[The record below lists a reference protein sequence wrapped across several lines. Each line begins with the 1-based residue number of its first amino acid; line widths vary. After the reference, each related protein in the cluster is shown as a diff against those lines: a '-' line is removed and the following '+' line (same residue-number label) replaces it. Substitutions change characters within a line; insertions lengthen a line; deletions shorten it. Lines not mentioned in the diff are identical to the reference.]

1 VDENWGMVIS
11 KVVLNEQYA
20 DGLLGLEDFSNAL
33 IIYFMHLATE
43 KERIRLRRR
52 PQGRDDMPYVGIFP
66 QKAKRRPNPIGVTCV
81 EIIKREKMFLRQKGL
96 MQLMEHLFW
105 I

>member
-1 VDENWGMVIS
+1 MKVKLELIGTILSPVKEPVDENWGMVIS
-11 KVVLNEQYA
+11 KVVLNEEYA

-52 PQGRDDMPYVGIFP
+52 PRGRDDMPYVGIFS
-66 QKAKRRPNPIGVTCV
+66 QRAKRRPNPIGVTC
-81 EIIKREKMFLRQKGL
+81 
-96 MQLMEHLFW
+96 
-105 I
+105 